1 MAKSVLR
8 IQYEYPFEVVGIA
21 SSVREYRLC
30 HHLNRVMRLNLIR
43 REDLEI
49 ILNKQGDDARFIL
62 FEQEAEEDEKV
73 MLIGNKGNKAWFFP
87 EIRNVDYLLVFHE
100 PGSLFEKPAILK
112 QLREIEVITGAY
124 DIDFEKLKSKENL
137 LYLV

>member
-30 HHLNRVMRLNLIR
+30 HHLNRTLRLNLNR
-43 REDLEI
+43 QEDLEI
-49 ILNKQGDDARFIL
+49 TLNRQGDDARFCL
-62 FEQEAEEDEKV
+62 FEQEAEDDDKV
-73 MLIGNKGNKAWFFP
+73 MLIGNKGNNAWFFP
-87 EIRNVDYLLVFHE
+87 EIRNVDYLLVYLE
-100 PGSLFEKPAILK
+100 PGSLFDKTEILR